1 MKIEIGESFKTPFAN
16 EAGVYQDG
24 TVPLYRDVDG
34 RLWGMSGHSHMGHIG
49 MFCGTT
55 LKDMRYVYEAKT
67 NFEVGT
73 AGTAF
78 AGINFRKECWRE
90 EAYGRSACTF
100 APVRID
106 SFAIFTMKQVGTARA
121 LLTMRWDL
129 ASSRGSTPISGTS
142 V

>member
-67 NFEVGT
+67 DFEVGD

-78 AGINFRKECWRE
+78 AGIKYPE
-90 EAYGRSACTF
+90 G
-100 APVRID
+100 V
-106 SFAIFTMKQVGTARA
+106 
-121 LLTMRWDL
+121 L
-129 ASSRGSTPISGTS
+129 ARGSI
-142 V
+142 